1 MEDIADKGGRVLV
14 EKVWNFSLAQLS
26 HILNAAFVTQ
36 ESQDILS

>member
-1 MEDIADKGGRVLV
+1 MEHVTNKGSRVLV

-26 HILNAAFVTQ
+26 HILNAAFMTQ